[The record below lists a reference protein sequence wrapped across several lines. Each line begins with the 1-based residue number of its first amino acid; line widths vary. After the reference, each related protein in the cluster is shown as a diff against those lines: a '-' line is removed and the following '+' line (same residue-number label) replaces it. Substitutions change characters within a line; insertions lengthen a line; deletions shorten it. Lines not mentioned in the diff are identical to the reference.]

1 MIKVCYSEL
10 DGPKG
15 LSLRLE
21 AAGHAGY
28 APAGQDIVCAGA
40 STLMQALVYLLAG
53 EESARSDA
61 WDEPE
66 GPRLAVAAQAP
77 VAPWV
82 QGAFEL
88 AKAGFTLLAERYP
101 DNLRFADVSRSGQQS
116 MMDLQLFAEG
126 EAAPALSPEQ
136 SRQAVAA
143 GTLKPEA
150 PAAQPE
156 APRQTPAEPEPQP
169 EEEPDAS
176 SEEADSSIES
186 GDASA
191 SSSEAAASSKPA
203 AHSTASSHA
212 ASSKPA
218 AHSAASSHAA
228 SSSHSAAS
236 SHAASSHAASSHAAS
251 SSTSASSGSSHT
263 TETTDAKINA
273 YVRRLRNLQKRSS
286 KKLYQTASSAYSEYM
301 EHPVEERNL
310 ALKVSIVL
318 GKTMELTKLQNEC
331 DKEFKE
337 IVTELRQY
345 LRENGYDQSI
355 ADAAEKEYKEEKDAM
370 IKELTNVTYSQVTGK
385 GEGAKW
391 LQEHADM
398 GQ

>member
-1 MIKVCYSEL
+1 
-10 DGPKG
+10 
-15 LSLRLE
+15 
-21 AAGHAGY
+21 
-28 APAGQDIVCAGA
+28 
-40 STLMQALVYLLAG
+40 MQKHTKQLIA
-53 EESARSDA
+53 
-61 WDEPE
+61 
-66 GPRLAVAAQAP
+66 AVALLLIAAVPLGLHIANADSTDEVPASAAASSSEEQAEVP
-77 VAPWV
+77 A
-82 QGAFEL
+82 
-88 AKAGFTLLAERYP
+88 
-101 DNLRFADVSRSGQQS
+101 SS
-116 MMDLQLFAEG
+116 
-126 EAAPALSPEQ
+126 EAS
-136 SRQAVAA
+136 AA
-143 GTLKPEA
+143 A
-150 PAAQPE
+150 SASV
-156 APRQTPAEPEPQP
+156 PEPQP

-176 SEEADSSIES
+176 SEEADSSAES

-191 SSSEAAASSKPA
+191 SSSEAAASSKLA
-203 AHSTASSHA
+203 AHSAASSHA
-212 ASSKPA
+212 ASSKSA

-236 SHAASSHAASSHAAS
+236 SHAVSSS
-251 SSTSASSGSSHT
+251 SSTSASASSGSSHT
-263 TETTDAKINA
+263 TETTDAKVNA

-318 GKTMELTKLQNEC
+318 GKTMELTKLQSEC

-337 IVTELRQY
+337 IVTELRHY

>member
-1 MIKVCYSEL
+1 MQKHTKQLIAAVALLLIAAVPLALHIANADSTDETVASAAASSSEEQAEV
-10 DGPKG
+10 PV
-15 LSLRLE
+15 SSAVS
-21 AAGHAGY
+21 AA
-28 APAGQDIVCAGA
+28 A
-40 STLMQALVYLLAG
+40 ST
-53 EESARSDA
+53 S
-61 WDEPE
+61 
-66 GPRLAVAAQAP
+66 
-77 VAPWV
+77 
-82 QGAFEL
+82 
-88 AKAGFTLLAERYP
+88 
-101 DNLRFADVSRSGQQS
+101 
-116 MMDLQLFAEG
+116 
-126 EAAPALSPEQ
+126 
-136 SRQAVAA
+136 
-143 GTLKPEA
+143 
-150 PAAQPE
+150 
-156 APRQTPAEPEPQP
+156 EPEPQP

-176 SEEADSSIES
+176 SEEADSSAES

-203 AHSTASSHA
+203 AHSAASSHA

-236 SHAASSHAASSHAAS
+236 SHAASSS

-263 TETTDAKINA
+263 TETTDAKVNA

-385 GEGAKW
+385 GEGGKW

>member
-1 MIKVCYSEL
+1 
-10 DGPKG
+10 
-15 LSLRLE
+15 
-21 AAGHAGY
+21 
-28 APAGQDIVCAGA
+28 
-40 STLMQALVYLLAG
+40 MQKHTKQLIA
-53 EESARSDA
+53 
-61 WDEPE
+61 
-66 GPRLAVAAQAP
+66 AVALLLIAAVPLALHIANADSTDETVASAAASSSEAQA
-77 VAPWV
+77 
-82 QGAFEL
+82 
-88 AKAGFTLLAERYP
+88 
-101 DNLRFADVSRSGQQS
+101 
-116 MMDLQLFAEG
+116 
-126 EAAPALSPEQ
+126 
-136 SRQAVAA
+136 
-143 GTLKPEA
+143 EA
-150 PAAQPE
+150 PVSSSAAS
-156 APRQTPAEPEPQP
+156 AADSTSEPEPQP

-176 SEEADSSIES
+176 SEEADSSVES

-203 AHSTASSHA
+203 AHSAASSHA

-236 SHAASSHAASSHAAS
+236 SHAASSSHSAS
-251 SSTSASSGSSHT
+251 SSTSALSGSSHT
-263 TETTDAKINA
+263 TETTDAKVNA

-318 GKTMELTKLQNEC
+318 GKTMELTKLQSEC

-385 GEGAKW
+385 GEGGKW
-391 LQEHADM
+391 LEEHADM

>member
-1 MIKVCYSEL
+1 
-10 DGPKG
+10 
-15 LSLRLE
+15 
-21 AAGHAGY
+21 
-28 APAGQDIVCAGA
+28 
-40 STLMQALVYLLAG
+40 MQKHTKQLIA
-53 EESARSDA
+53 
-61 WDEPE
+61 
-66 GPRLAVAAQAP
+66 AVALLLIAAVPLALHIANADSTDETVASAAASSSEAQA
-77 VAPWV
+77 
-82 QGAFEL
+82 
-88 AKAGFTLLAERYP
+88 
-101 DNLRFADVSRSGQQS
+101 
-116 MMDLQLFAEG
+116 
-126 EAAPALSPEQ
+126 
-136 SRQAVAA
+136 
-143 GTLKPEA
+143 EA
-150 PAAQPE
+150 PVSSSAAS
-156 APRQTPAEPEPQP
+156 AADSTSEPEPQP

-176 SEEADSSIES
+176 SEEADSSAES

-203 AHSTASSHA
+203 AHSAASSHA

-236 SHAASSHAASSHAAS
+236 SHAASSSSS
-251 SSTSASSGSSHT
+251 SSTSALSGSSHT
-263 TETTDAKINA
+263 TETTDAKVNA

-318 GKTMELTKLQNEC
+318 GKTMELTKLQSEC

-385 GEGAKW
+385 GEGGKW

>member
-1 MIKVCYSEL
+1 MQKNTKQLI
-10 DGPKG
+10 
-15 LSLRLE
+15 
-21 AAGHAGY
+21 AA
-28 APAGQDIVCAGA
+28 
-40 STLMQALVYLLAG
+40 LALLL
-53 EESARSDA
+53 
-61 WDEPE
+61 
-66 GPRLAVAAQAP
+66 VAAVPLGLHIANADPTDEVTASAAASSSEEQAEVP
-77 VAPWV
+77 V
-82 QGAFEL
+82 
-88 AKAGFTLLAERYP
+88 
-101 DNLRFADVSRSGQQS
+101 SS
-116 MMDLQLFAEG
+116 
-126 EAAPALSPEQ
+126 AAS
-136 SRQAVAA
+136 AA
-143 GTLKPEA
+143 A
-150 PAAQPE
+150 SASV
-156 APRQTPAEPEPQP
+156 PEPQP

-176 SEEADSSIES
+176 SEEADSSVES

-191 SSSEAAASSKPA
+191 SSSEAAASSAASSNAASSKPT
-203 AHSTASSHA
+203 AHSAASSAASSHA
-212 ASSKPA
+212 ASSKSA
-218 AHSAASSHAA
+218 AHSAASSHAS
-228 SSSHSAAS
+228 SSSHA
-236 SHAASSHAASSHAAS
+236 AASSHAAS

-273 YVRRLRNLQKRSS
+273 YVWQLRNLQKRSS

-318 GKTMELTKLQNEC
+318 GKTMELTKLQSEC
-331 DKEFKE
+331 DKEFQE
-337 IVTELRQY
+337 IVKELRQY

>member
-1 MIKVCYSEL
+1 
-10 DGPKG
+10 
-15 LSLRLE
+15 
-21 AAGHAGY
+21 
-28 APAGQDIVCAGA
+28 
-40 STLMQALVYLLAG
+40 MQKHTKQLIA
-53 EESARSDA
+53 
-61 WDEPE
+61 
-66 GPRLAVAAQAP
+66 AVALLLIAAVPLALHIANADPTDEVTASAAASSSEAQA
-77 VAPWV
+77 
-82 QGAFEL
+82 
-88 AKAGFTLLAERYP
+88 
-101 DNLRFADVSRSGQQS
+101 
-116 MMDLQLFAEG
+116 
-126 EAAPALSPEQ
+126 
-136 SRQAVAA
+136 
-143 GTLKPEA
+143 EA
-150 PAAQPE
+150 PVSSAADS
-156 APRQTPAEPEPQP
+156 TSEPEPQP

-176 SEEADSSIES
+176 SEEADSSAES

-203 AHSTASSHA
+203 AHSAASSHA

-236 SHAASSHAASSHAAS
+236 SHAASSSSSHSAS
-251 SSTSASSGSSHT
+251 VSSGSSHT

-318 GKTMELTKLQNEC
+318 GKTMELTKLQSEC
-331 DKEFKE
+331 DKEFQE
-337 IVTELRQY
+337 IVTELRHY

-385 GEGAKW
+385 GEGGKW

>member
-1 MIKVCYSEL
+1 
-10 DGPKG
+10 
-15 LSLRLE
+15 
-21 AAGHAGY
+21 
-28 APAGQDIVCAGA
+28 
-40 STLMQALVYLLAG
+40 MQKHTKQLIA
-53 EESARSDA
+53 
-61 WDEPE
+61 
-66 GPRLAVAAQAP
+66 AVALLLVAAVPLALHIANADSTDETVASAAASSSEAQAEVP
-77 VAPWV
+77 V
-82 QGAFEL
+82 
-88 AKAGFTLLAERYP
+88 
-101 DNLRFADVSRSGQQS
+101 SSS
-116 MMDLQLFAEG
+116 
-126 EAAPALSPEQ
+126 AASATDST
-136 SRQAVAA
+136 S
-143 GTLKPEA
+143 
-150 PAAQPE
+150 
-156 APRQTPAEPEPQP
+156 EPEPQP

-176 SEEADSSIES
+176 SEEADSSVES

-191 SSSEAAASSKPA
+191 SSSEAAASSA
-203 AHSTASSHA
+203 ASSHA
-212 ASSKPA
+212 ASSKSA
-218 AHSAASSHAA
+218 AHSAASSHAS
-228 SSSHSAAS
+228 SSSHA
-236 SHAASSHAASSHAAS
+236 AASSHAAS
-251 SSTSASSGSSHT
+251 SSSSTSASASSGSSHT

-318 GKTMELTKLQNEC
+318 GKTMELTKLQSEC

-355 ADAAEKEYKEEKDAM
+355 ADAAEKEYKEEKDAL

-385 GEGAKW
+385 GEGGKW

>member
-1 MIKVCYSEL
+1 
-10 DGPKG
+10 
-15 LSLRLE
+15 
-21 AAGHAGY
+21 
-28 APAGQDIVCAGA
+28 
-40 STLMQALVYLLAG
+40 MQKHTKQLIA
-53 EESARSDA
+53 
-61 WDEPE
+61 
-66 GPRLAVAAQAP
+66 AVALLLIAAVPLALHIANADPTDEVTASAAASSSEEQAEVP
-77 VAPWV
+77 VSSSA
-82 QGAFEL
+82 AS
-88 AKAGFTLLAERYP
+88 A
-101 DNLRFADVSRSGQQS
+101 ADSTS
-116 MMDLQLFAEG
+116 
-126 EAAPALSPEQ
+126 
-136 SRQAVAA
+136 
-143 GTLKPEA
+143 
-150 PAAQPE
+150 
-156 APRQTPAEPEPQP
+156 EPEPQP
-169 EEEPDAS
+169 EEELDAS
-176 SEEADSSIES
+176 SEEADSSAES
-186 GDASA
+186 RDASA
-191 SSSEAAASSKPA
+191 SSSEAAASSA
-203 AHSTASSHA
+203 ASSHA

-236 SHAASSHAASSHAAS
+236 SHAASSSHSAS

-263 TETTDAKINA
+263 TETTDAKVNA

-318 GKTMELTKLQNEC
+318 GKTMELTKLQSEC
-331 DKEFKE
+331 DKEFQE
-337 IVTELRQY
+337 IVTELRHY

-385 GEGAKW
+385 GEGGKW

>member
-1 MIKVCYSEL
+1 
-10 DGPKG
+10 
-15 LSLRLE
+15 
-21 AAGHAGY
+21 
-28 APAGQDIVCAGA
+28 
-40 STLMQALVYLLAG
+40 MQKHTKQLIA
-53 EESARSDA
+53 
-61 WDEPE
+61 
-66 GPRLAVAAQAP
+66 AVA
-77 VAPWV
+77 
-82 QGAFEL
+82 
-88 AKAGFTLLAERYP
+88 LL
-101 DNLRFADVSRSGQQS
+101 L
-116 MMDLQLFAEG
+116 
-126 EAAPALSPEQ
+126 
-136 SRQAVAA
+136 VAA
-143 GTLKPEA
+143 VPLALHIANADSTDETVA
-150 PAAQPE
+150 SAAASSSGEQAEVPTE
-156 APRQTPAEPEPQP
+156 VPTSSAASATDSTSEPEPQP

-176 SEEADSSIES
+176 SEEADSSAES

-191 SSSEAAASSKPA
+191 STSEAAASSA
-203 AHSTASSHA
+203 ASSHA
-212 ASSKPA
+212 ASSKSA
-218 AHSAASSHAA
+218 AHSAASSHA
-228 SSSHSAAS
+228 SSS
-236 SHAASSHAASSHAAS
+236 SHAAASHAAS
-251 SSTSASSGSSHT
+251 SSSSTSASASSGSSHT

-318 GKTMELTKLQNEC
+318 GKTMELTKLQSEC

-355 ADAAEKEYKEEKDAM
+355 ADAAEKEYKEEKDAL

-385 GEGAKW
+385 GEGGKW

>member
-1 MIKVCYSEL
+1 MQKHTKQLIAALALLLIAAVPLALHIANADPTDEVTASAAASSSEEQAEV
-10 DGPKG
+10 PV
-15 LSLRLE
+15 SSS
-21 AAGHAGY
+21 AASA
-28 APAGQDIVCAGA
+28 AD
-40 STLMQALVYLLAG
+40 ST
-53 EESARSDA
+53 S
-61 WDEPE
+61 
-66 GPRLAVAAQAP
+66 
-77 VAPWV
+77 
-82 QGAFEL
+82 
-88 AKAGFTLLAERYP
+88 
-101 DNLRFADVSRSGQQS
+101 
-116 MMDLQLFAEG
+116 
-126 EAAPALSPEQ
+126 
-136 SRQAVAA
+136 
-143 GTLKPEA
+143 
-150 PAAQPE
+150 
-156 APRQTPAEPEPQP
+156 EPEPQP

-176 SEEADSSIES
+176 SEEADSSAES

-203 AHSTASSHA
+203 AHSASSSHA

-218 AHSAASSHAA
+218 AHSAASSHAS
-228 SSSHSAAS
+228 SSSHSAS
-236 SHAASSHAASSHAAS
+236 SHAASP
-251 SSTSASSGSSHT
+251 STSASSGSSHT

-318 GKTMELTKLQNEC
+318 GKTMELTKLQSEC

-385 GEGAKW
+385 GEGGKW

>member
-1 MIKVCYSEL
+1 
-10 DGPKG
+10 
-15 LSLRLE
+15 
-21 AAGHAGY
+21 
-28 APAGQDIVCAGA
+28 
-40 STLMQALVYLLAG
+40 MQKHTKQLIA
-53 EESARSDA
+53 
-61 WDEPE
+61 
-66 GPRLAVAAQAP
+66 AVALLLIAAVPLALHIANADPIDEAVASAAASSSEAQA
-77 VAPWV
+77 
-82 QGAFEL
+82 
-88 AKAGFTLLAERYP
+88 
-101 DNLRFADVSRSGQQS
+101 
-116 MMDLQLFAEG
+116 
-126 EAAPALSPEQ
+126 
-136 SRQAVAA
+136 
-143 GTLKPEA
+143 EA
-150 PAAQPE
+150 PVSSSAAS
-156 APRQTPAEPEPQP
+156 AADSTSEPEPQP

-176 SEEADSSIES
+176 SEEADSSAES

-191 SSSEAAASSKPA
+191 SSSEAAASSA
-203 AHSTASSHA
+203 ASSHA

-218 AHSAASSHAA
+218 AHSAASSHTA

-236 SHAASSHAASSHAAS
+236 SHAASSSHSAS
-251 SSTSASSGSSHT
+251 SSTSALSGSSHT
-263 TETTDAKINA
+263 TETTDAKVNA

-318 GKTMELTKLQNEC
+318 GKTMELTKLQSEC
-331 DKEFKE
+331 DKEFQE

-385 GEGAKW
+385 GEGGKW

>member
-1 MIKVCYSEL
+1 MQKHTKQLIAAVALLLVAAVPLALHIANADSTDETVASAAVSSSEAQAEV
-10 DGPKG
+10 PV
-15 LSLRLE
+15 SSSTAS
-21 AAGHAGY
+21 AA
-28 APAGQDIVCAGA
+28 A
-40 STLMQALVYLLAG
+40 ST
-53 EESARSDA
+53 S
-61 WDEPE
+61 
-66 GPRLAVAAQAP
+66 
-77 VAPWV
+77 
-82 QGAFEL
+82 
-88 AKAGFTLLAERYP
+88 
-101 DNLRFADVSRSGQQS
+101 
-116 MMDLQLFAEG
+116 
-126 EAAPALSPEQ
+126 
-136 SRQAVAA
+136 
-143 GTLKPEA
+143 
-150 PAAQPE
+150 
-156 APRQTPAEPEPQP
+156 EPEPQP

-176 SEEADSSIES
+176 SEEADSSVES

-191 SSSEAAASSKPA
+191 SSSEAAASSA
-203 AHSTASSHA
+203 ASSHA
-212 ASSKPA
+212 ASSKSA
-218 AHSAASSHAA
+218 AHSAASSHA
-228 SSSHSAAS
+228 S
-236 SHAASSHAASSHAAS
+236 SSHAASSHAAS
-251 SSTSASSGSSHT
+251 SSSSTSASASSGSSHT

-318 GKTMELTKLQNEC
+318 GKTMELTKLQSEC

-355 ADAAEKEYKEEKDAM
+355 ADAAEKEYKEEKDAL

-385 GEGAKW
+385 GEGGKW

>member
-1 MIKVCYSEL
+1 
-10 DGPKG
+10 
-15 LSLRLE
+15 
-21 AAGHAGY
+21 
-28 APAGQDIVCAGA
+28 
-40 STLMQALVYLLAG
+40 MQKHTKQLIA
-53 EESARSDA
+53 
-61 WDEPE
+61 
-66 GPRLAVAAQAP
+66 AVALLLIAAVPLALHIANADSTDETVASAAASSSEEQAEAP
-77 VAPWV
+77 VSSSA
-82 QGAFEL
+82 AS
-88 AKAGFTLLAERYP
+88 A
-101 DNLRFADVSRSGQQS
+101 ADSTS
-116 MMDLQLFAEG
+116 
-126 EAAPALSPEQ
+126 
-136 SRQAVAA
+136 
-143 GTLKPEA
+143 
-150 PAAQPE
+150 
-156 APRQTPAEPEPQP
+156 EPEPQP
-169 EEEPDAS
+169 EEELDAS
-176 SEEADSSIES
+176 SEEADSSAES

-191 SSSEAAASSKPA
+191 SSSEAAASSKP
-203 AHSTASSHA
+203 ASSHA

-236 SHAASSHAASSHAAS
+236 SHAASSSSS
-251 SSTSASSGSSHT
+251 SSTSALSGSSHT
-263 TETTDAKINA
+263 TETTDAKVNA

-318 GKTMELTKLQNEC
+318 GKTMELTKLQSEC

-385 GEGAKW
+385 GEGGKW

>member
-1 MIKVCYSEL
+1 
-10 DGPKG
+10 
-15 LSLRLE
+15 
-21 AAGHAGY
+21 
-28 APAGQDIVCAGA
+28 
-40 STLMQALVYLLAG
+40 MQKHTKQLIA
-53 EESARSDA
+53 
-61 WDEPE
+61 
-66 GPRLAVAAQAP
+66 AVALLLIAAVPLALHIANADPTDEVTASAAASSSEEQAEVP
-77 VAPWV
+77 TPSA
-82 QGAFEL
+82 AS
-88 AKAGFTLLAERYP
+88 A
-101 DNLRFADVSRSGQQS
+101 ADSTS
-116 MMDLQLFAEG
+116 
-126 EAAPALSPEQ
+126 
-136 SRQAVAA
+136 
-143 GTLKPEA
+143 
-150 PAAQPE
+150 
-156 APRQTPAEPEPQP
+156 EPEPQP

-176 SEEADSSIES
+176 SEEADSSVES

-191 SSSEAAASSKPA
+191 SSSEAAASSA
-203 AHSTASSHA
+203 ASSHA

-236 SHAASSHAASSHAAS
+236 SHAASSSSS

-263 TETTDAKINA
+263 TETTDAKVNA

-318 GKTMELTKLQNEC
+318 GKTMELTKLQSEC

-385 GEGAKW
+385 GEGGKW

>member
-1 MIKVCYSEL
+1 
-10 DGPKG
+10 
-15 LSLRLE
+15 
-21 AAGHAGY
+21 
-28 APAGQDIVCAGA
+28 
-40 STLMQALVYLLAG
+40 MQKHTKQLIA
-53 EESARSDA
+53 
-61 WDEPE
+61 
-66 GPRLAVAAQAP
+66 AVALLLIAAVPLALHIANADSTDEVTASAAASSSEEQAEVP
-77 VAPWV
+77 ASST
-82 QGAFEL
+82 AS
-88 AKAGFTLLAERYP
+88 AAAS
-101 DNLRFADVSRSGQQS
+101 VS
-116 MMDLQLFAEG
+116 
-126 EAAPALSPEQ
+126 
-136 SRQAVAA
+136 V
-143 GTLKPEA
+143 
-150 PAAQPE
+150 
-156 APRQTPAEPEPQP
+156 PEPQP

-176 SEEADSSIES
+176 SEEADNSVES

-191 SSSEAAASSKPA
+191 SSSEAAASSA
-203 AHSTASSHA
+203 ASSHA
-212 ASSKPA
+212 ASSKSA

-236 SHAASSHAASSHAAS
+236 SHASSSSHSAASSHAAS
-251 SSTSASSGSSHT
+251 SSTSASASSGSSHT

-385 GEGAKW
+385 GEGGKW

>member
-1 MIKVCYSEL
+1 
-10 DGPKG
+10 
-15 LSLRLE
+15 
-21 AAGHAGY
+21 
-28 APAGQDIVCAGA
+28 
-40 STLMQALVYLLAG
+40 MQKHTKQLIA
-53 EESARSDA
+53 
-61 WDEPE
+61 
-66 GPRLAVAAQAP
+66 AVALLLVAAVPLALHIANADPTDEVTASAAASAAASSSEAQA
-77 VAPWV
+77 
-82 QGAFEL
+82 
-88 AKAGFTLLAERYP
+88 
-101 DNLRFADVSRSGQQS
+101 
-116 MMDLQLFAEG
+116 
-126 EAAPALSPEQ
+126 
-136 SRQAVAA
+136 
-143 GTLKPEA
+143 EA
-150 PAAQPE
+150 PVSSAADS
-156 APRQTPAEPEPQP
+156 TSEPEPQP

-176 SEEADSSIES
+176 SEEADSSAES

-191 SSSEAAASSKPA
+191 SSSEAAASSA
-203 AHSTASSHA
+203 ASSHA

-228 SSSHSAAS
+228 SSHAASSSHSAAS
-236 SHAASSHAASSHAAS
+236 SHAASSS
-251 SSTSASSGSSHT
+251 SSTSTLSGSSHT
-263 TETTDAKINA
+263 TETTDAKVNA

-318 GKTMELTKLQNEC
+318 GKTMELTKLQSEC

-385 GEGAKW
+385 GEGGKW
-391 LQEHADM
+391 LEEHADM

>member
-1 MIKVCYSEL
+1 
-10 DGPKG
+10 
-15 LSLRLE
+15 
-21 AAGHAGY
+21 
-28 APAGQDIVCAGA
+28 
-40 STLMQALVYLLAG
+40 MQKHTKQLIA
-53 EESARSDA
+53 
-61 WDEPE
+61 
-66 GPRLAVAAQAP
+66 AVALLLIAAVPLALHIANADSTDETVASAAASSSEAQA
-77 VAPWV
+77 
-82 QGAFEL
+82 
-88 AKAGFTLLAERYP
+88 
-101 DNLRFADVSRSGQQS
+101 
-116 MMDLQLFAEG
+116 
-126 EAAPALSPEQ
+126 
-136 SRQAVAA
+136 
-143 GTLKPEA
+143 EA
-150 PAAQPE
+150 PVSSSAAS
-156 APRQTPAEPEPQP
+156 AADSTSEPEPQP

-176 SEEADSSIES
+176 SEEADSSAES

-191 SSSEAAASSKPA
+191 SSSEAAASSA
-203 AHSTASSHA
+203 ASSHA

-236 SHAASSHAASSHAAS
+236 SHAASSSHSAS

-263 TETTDAKINA
+263 TETTDAKVNA

-318 GKTMELTKLQNEC
+318 GKTMELTKLQSEC
-331 DKEFKE
+331 DKEFQE

-385 GEGAKW
+385 GEGGKW

>member
-1 MIKVCYSEL
+1 
-10 DGPKG
+10 
-15 LSLRLE
+15 
-21 AAGHAGY
+21 
-28 APAGQDIVCAGA
+28 
-40 STLMQALVYLLAG
+40 MQKHTKQVIA
-53 EESARSDA
+53 
-61 WDEPE
+61 
-66 GPRLAVAAQAP
+66 AVA
-77 VAPWV
+77 
-82 QGAFEL
+82 
-88 AKAGFTLLAERYP
+88 LL
-101 DNLRFADVSRSGQQS
+101 L
-116 MMDLQLFAEG
+116 
-126 EAAPALSPEQ
+126 
-136 SRQAVAA
+136 VAA
-143 GTLKPEA
+143 VPLGLHIANADPTDEVTASAAASSSEEQAEA
-150 PAAQPE
+150 PASSTAS
-156 APRQTPAEPEPQP
+156 AADSTSEPEPQP

-176 SEEADSSIES
+176 SEEADSSAES

-191 SSSEAAASSKPA
+191 SSSEAAASSA
-203 AHSTASSHA
+203 ASSHA

-236 SHAASSHAASSHAAS
+236 SHAASSSHSASV
-251 SSTSASSGSSHT
+251 SSGSSHT
-263 TETTDAKINA
+263 TETTDAKVNA

-318 GKTMELTKLQNEC
+318 GKTMELTKLQSEC

-337 IVTELRQY
+337 IVTELRHY

-385 GEGAKW
+385 GEGGKW
-391 LQEHADM
+391 LEEHADM

>member
-1 MIKVCYSEL
+1 
-10 DGPKG
+10 
-15 LSLRLE
+15 
-21 AAGHAGY
+21 
-28 APAGQDIVCAGA
+28 
-40 STLMQALVYLLAG
+40 MQKHTKQLIA
-53 EESARSDA
+53 
-61 WDEPE
+61 
-66 GPRLAVAAQAP
+66 AVALLLVAAVPLALHIANADSTDEVVASAAASSSEEQAEAP
-77 VAPWV
+77 V
-82 QGAFEL
+82 
-88 AKAGFTLLAERYP
+88 
-101 DNLRFADVSRSGQQS
+101 SS
-116 MMDLQLFAEG
+116 
-126 EAAPALSPEQ
+126 AAS
-136 SRQAVAA
+136 AA
-143 GTLKPEA
+143 A
-150 PAAQPE
+150 SASV
-156 APRQTPAEPEPQP
+156 PEPQL

-176 SEEADSSIES
+176 SEEADSSAES

-191 SSSEAAASSKPA
+191 PSSETAASSAASSHTASSKPA
-203 AHSTASSHA
+203 AHSS
-212 ASSKPA
+212 
-218 AHSAASSHAA
+218 ASSHAA

-236 SHAASSHAASSHAAS
+236 SHATS
-251 SSTSASSGSSHT
+251 SSTSASASSGSAHT
-263 TETTDAKINA
+263 TETTDAKVNA

-301 EHPVEERNL
+301 EYPVEERNL

>member
-1 MIKVCYSEL
+1 
-10 DGPKG
+10 
-15 LSLRLE
+15 
-21 AAGHAGY
+21 
-28 APAGQDIVCAGA
+28 
-40 STLMQALVYLLAG
+40 MQKHTKQLIA
-53 EESARSDA
+53 
-61 WDEPE
+61 
-66 GPRLAVAAQAP
+66 AVALLLVAAVPLALHIANADSTDEVTASAAASSSEAQA
-77 VAPWV
+77 
-82 QGAFEL
+82 
-88 AKAGFTLLAERYP
+88 
-101 DNLRFADVSRSGQQS
+101 
-116 MMDLQLFAEG
+116 
-126 EAAPALSPEQ
+126 
-136 SRQAVAA
+136 
-143 GTLKPEA
+143 EA
-150 PAAQPE
+150 PVSSSAAS
-156 APRQTPAEPEPQP
+156 AADSTSEPEPQP
-169 EEEPDAS
+169 EDEPDAS
-176 SEEADSSIES
+176 SEEADSSAEG

-191 SSSEAAASSKPA
+191 SSSEA
-203 AHSTASSHA
+203 T

-228 SSSHSAAS
+228 SSKSAAHSAASSHASSSSHSAAS
-236 SHAASSHAASSHAAS
+236 SHAASSSSSHSAS
-251 SSTSASSGSSHT
+251 VSSGSSHT
-263 TETTDAKINA
+263 TETTDARINA

-318 GKTMELTKLQNEC
+318 GKTMELTKLQSEC

-385 GEGAKW
+385 GEGGKW

>member
-1 MIKVCYSEL
+1 
-10 DGPKG
+10 
-15 LSLRLE
+15 
-21 AAGHAGY
+21 
-28 APAGQDIVCAGA
+28 
-40 STLMQALVYLLAG
+40 MQKHTKQLIA
-53 EESARSDA
+53 
-61 WDEPE
+61 
-66 GPRLAVAAQAP
+66 AVALLLVVAVPLALHIANADSTDETVASAAASSSEEQAEVP
-77 VAPWV
+77 ASS
-82 QGAFEL
+82 A
-88 AKAGFTLLAERYP
+88 ASA
-101 DNLRFADVSRSGQQS
+101 ADSTS
-116 MMDLQLFAEG
+116 
-126 EAAPALSPEQ
+126 
-136 SRQAVAA
+136 
-143 GTLKPEA
+143 
-150 PAAQPE
+150 
-156 APRQTPAEPEPQP
+156 EPEPQP

-176 SEEADSSIES
+176 SEEADSSAES

-203 AHSTASSHA
+203 AHSASSSHA

-218 AHSAASSHAA
+218 AHSAASSHAS
-228 SSSHSAAS
+228 SSSHS
-236 SHAASSHAASSHAAS
+236 ASSHAAS

-263 TETTDAKINA
+263 TETTDAKVNA

-318 GKTMELTKLQNEC
+318 GKTMELTKLQSEC

-385 GEGAKW
+385 GEGGKW

>member
-1 MIKVCYSEL
+1 
-10 DGPKG
+10 
-15 LSLRLE
+15 
-21 AAGHAGY
+21 
-28 APAGQDIVCAGA
+28 
-40 STLMQALVYLLAG
+40 MQKHTKQLIA
-53 EESARSDA
+53 
-61 WDEPE
+61 
-66 GPRLAVAAQAP
+66 AVALLLIAAVPLALHIANADSTDETVASAAASSSEEQAEAP
-77 VAPWV
+77 VSSSA
-82 QGAFEL
+82 AS
-88 AKAGFTLLAERYP
+88 A
-101 DNLRFADVSRSGQQS
+101 ADSTS
-116 MMDLQLFAEG
+116 
-126 EAAPALSPEQ
+126 
-136 SRQAVAA
+136 
-143 GTLKPEA
+143 
-150 PAAQPE
+150 
-156 APRQTPAEPEPQP
+156 EPEPQP

-176 SEEADSSIES
+176 SEEADSSVES

-191 SSSEAAASSKPA
+191 SSSEAAASSA
-203 AHSTASSHA
+203 ASSHA

-236 SHAASSHAASSHAAS
+236 SHAASS
-251 SSTSASSGSSHT
+251 STSALSGSSHT
-263 TETTDAKINA
+263 TETTDAKVNA

-286 KKLYQTASSAYSEYM
+286 KKLYQTASSAYSEYL

-318 GKTMELTKLQNEC
+318 GKTMELTKLQSEC

-385 GEGAKW
+385 GEGGKW
-391 LQEHADM
+391 LEEHADM

>member
-1 MIKVCYSEL
+1 
-10 DGPKG
+10 
-15 LSLRLE
+15 
-21 AAGHAGY
+21 
-28 APAGQDIVCAGA
+28 
-40 STLMQALVYLLAG
+40 MQKHTKQLIA
-53 EESARSDA
+53 
-61 WDEPE
+61 
-66 GPRLAVAAQAP
+66 AVALLLIAAVP
-77 VAPWV
+77 
-82 QGAFEL
+82 L
-88 AKAGFTLLAERYP
+88 ALHIA
-101 DNLRFADVSRSGQQS
+101 NADPT
-116 MMDLQLFAEG
+116 DE
-126 EAAPALSPEQ
+126 
-136 SRQAVAA
+136 AVASA
-143 GTLKPEA
+143 AASSSEEQAEA
-150 PAAQPE
+150 PASSA
-156 APRQTPAEPEPQP
+156 ASAAASTSEPEPQP

-176 SEEADSSIES
+176 SEEADSSAES

-203 AHSTASSHA
+203 AHSAASSHA
-212 ASSKPA
+212 ASSSHA

-236 SHAASSHAASSHAAS
+236 SHAASSSSSHSAS
-251 SSTSASSGSSHT
+251 VSSGSSHT
-263 TETTDAKINA
+263 TETTDAKVNA

-318 GKTMELTKLQNEC
+318 GKTMELTKLQSEC

-385 GEGAKW
+385 GEGGKW

>member
-1 MIKVCYSEL
+1 MQKHTKQLIAAVALLLIAAVPLALHIANADSTDETVASAAASSSEEQAEV
-10 DGPKG
+10 PV
-15 LSLRLE
+15 SS
-21 AAGHAGY
+21 AASA
-28 APAGQDIVCAGA
+28 AA
-40 STLMQALVYLLAG
+40 ST
-53 EESARSDA
+53 S
-61 WDEPE
+61 
-66 GPRLAVAAQAP
+66 
-77 VAPWV
+77 
-82 QGAFEL
+82 
-88 AKAGFTLLAERYP
+88 
-101 DNLRFADVSRSGQQS
+101 
-116 MMDLQLFAEG
+116 
-126 EAAPALSPEQ
+126 
-136 SRQAVAA
+136 
-143 GTLKPEA
+143 
-150 PAAQPE
+150 
-156 APRQTPAEPEPQP
+156 EPEPQP

-176 SEEADSSIES
+176 SEEADSSVES

-203 AHSTASSHA
+203 AHSAASSHA

-228 SSSHSAAS
+228 SS
-236 SHAASSHAASSHAAS
+236 HAASSSHSAASSHAAS

-286 KKLYQTASSAYSEYM
+286 KKLYQTASSAYNEYM

-318 GKTMELTKLQNEC
+318 GKTMELTKLQSEC

-385 GEGAKW
+385 GEGGKW
-391 LQEHADM
+391 LEEHADM

>member
-1 MIKVCYSEL
+1 MQKHTKQLIAAVALLLVAAVPLGLHIANADSTDEVTASAAASSSEEQVEV
-10 DGPKG
+10 PV
-15 LSLRLE
+15 SS
-21 AAGHAGY
+21 AASA
-28 APAGQDIVCAGA
+28 AD
-40 STLMQALVYLLAG
+40 ST
-53 EESARSDA
+53 S
-61 WDEPE
+61 EPE
-66 GPRLAVAAQAP
+66 L
-77 VAPWV
+77 
-82 QGAFEL
+82 
-88 AKAGFTLLAERYP
+88 
-101 DNLRFADVSRSGQQS
+101 
-116 MMDLQLFAEG
+116 
-126 EAAPALSPEQ
+126 
-136 SRQAVAA
+136 
-143 GTLKPEA
+143 
-150 PAAQPE
+150 
-156 APRQTPAEPEPQP
+156 QP

-176 SEEADSSIES
+176 SEEADSSAES

-203 AHSTASSHA
+203 AHSAASSHA

-218 AHSAASSHAA
+218 AHSAASS
-228 SSSHSAAS
+228 SHS
-236 SHAASSHAASSHAAS
+236 AS

-318 GKTMELTKLQNEC
+318 GKTMELTKLQSEC

-337 IVTELRQY
+337 IVTELRHY

-385 GEGAKW
+385 GEGGKW

>member
-1 MIKVCYSEL
+1 
-10 DGPKG
+10 
-15 LSLRLE
+15 
-21 AAGHAGY
+21 
-28 APAGQDIVCAGA
+28 
-40 STLMQALVYLLAG
+40 MQKHTKQLIA
-53 EESARSDA
+53 
-61 WDEPE
+61 
-66 GPRLAVAAQAP
+66 AVALLLVAAVPLALHIANADSTDETVASAAASSSEAQAEVP
-77 VAPWV
+77 V
-82 QGAFEL
+82 
-88 AKAGFTLLAERYP
+88 
-101 DNLRFADVSRSGQQS
+101 SSS
-116 MMDLQLFAEG
+116 
-126 EAAPALSPEQ
+126 AASATDST
-136 SRQAVAA
+136 S
-143 GTLKPEA
+143 
-150 PAAQPE
+150 
-156 APRQTPAEPEPQP
+156 EPEPQP

-176 SEEADSSIES
+176 SEEADSSVES

-191 SSSEAAASSKPA
+191 SSSEAAASSA
-203 AHSTASSHA
+203 ASSHA
-212 ASSKPA
+212 ASSKSA
-218 AHSAASSHAA
+218 AHSAASSHAL
-228 SSSHSAAS
+228 SSSHAAAS
-236 SHAASSHAASSHAAS
+236 SHATSSS
-251 SSTSASSGSSHT
+251 SSTSASASSGSSHT

-318 GKTMELTKLQNEC
+318 GKTMELTKLQSEC

-355 ADAAEKEYKEEKDAM
+355 ADAAEKEYKEEKDAL

-385 GEGAKW
+385 GEGGKW

>member
-1 MIKVCYSEL
+1 MQKNTKQLIAAVALLLVAAVPLGLHIANADSTDEVTASAAASSSEEQVEV
-10 DGPKG
+10 PV
-15 LSLRLE
+15 SS
-21 AAGHAGY
+21 AASA
-28 APAGQDIVCAGA
+28 AD
-40 STLMQALVYLLAG
+40 ST
-53 EESARSDA
+53 S
-61 WDEPE
+61 EPE
-66 GPRLAVAAQAP
+66 L
-77 VAPWV
+77 
-82 QGAFEL
+82 
-88 AKAGFTLLAERYP
+88 
-101 DNLRFADVSRSGQQS
+101 
-116 MMDLQLFAEG
+116 
-126 EAAPALSPEQ
+126 
-136 SRQAVAA
+136 
-143 GTLKPEA
+143 
-150 PAAQPE
+150 
-156 APRQTPAEPEPQP
+156 QP

-176 SEEADSSIES
+176 SEEADSSAES

-203 AHSTASSHA
+203 AHSAASSHA

-218 AHSAASSHAA
+218 AHSAASSHAS

-236 SHAASSHAASSHAAS
+236 SHAASSSSSHSAS
-251 SSTSASSGSSHT
+251 VSSGSSHT

-318 GKTMELTKLQNEC
+318 GKTMELTKLQSEC

-385 GEGAKW
+385 GEGGKW

>member
-1 MIKVCYSEL
+1 
-10 DGPKG
+10 
-15 LSLRLE
+15 
-21 AAGHAGY
+21 
-28 APAGQDIVCAGA
+28 
-40 STLMQALVYLLAG
+40 MQKHTKQLIA
-53 EESARSDA
+53 
-61 WDEPE
+61 
-66 GPRLAVAAQAP
+66 AVALLLIAAVPLALHIANADSTDETVASAAASSSEEQAEVP
-77 VAPWV
+77 ASSS
-82 QGAFEL
+82 A
-88 AKAGFTLLAERYP
+88 ASA
-101 DNLRFADVSRSGQQS
+101 ADSTS
-116 MMDLQLFAEG
+116 
-126 EAAPALSPEQ
+126 
-136 SRQAVAA
+136 
-143 GTLKPEA
+143 
-150 PAAQPE
+150 
-156 APRQTPAEPEPQP
+156 EPEPQP

-176 SEEADSSIES
+176 SEEADSSAES

-203 AHSTASSHA
+203 AHSASSSHA

-236 SHAASSHAASSHAAS
+236 SHAASSSHSAS

-263 TETTDAKINA
+263 TETTDAKIHA

-318 GKTMELTKLQNEC
+318 GKTMELTKLQSEC

-385 GEGAKW
+385 GEGGKW

>member
-1 MIKVCYSEL
+1 MQKHTKQLIAAVALLLVAAVPLALHIANADSTDETVASAAASSSEEQAEV
-10 DGPKG
+10 PT
-15 LSLRLE
+15 SS
-21 AAGHAGY
+21 AASVA
-28 APAGQDIVCAGA
+28 A
-40 STLMQALVYLLAG
+40 ST
-53 EESARSDA
+53 S
-61 WDEPE
+61 
-66 GPRLAVAAQAP
+66 
-77 VAPWV
+77 
-82 QGAFEL
+82 
-88 AKAGFTLLAERYP
+88 
-101 DNLRFADVSRSGQQS
+101 
-116 MMDLQLFAEG
+116 
-126 EAAPALSPEQ
+126 
-136 SRQAVAA
+136 
-143 GTLKPEA
+143 
-150 PAAQPE
+150 
-156 APRQTPAEPEPQP
+156 EPEPQP

-176 SEEADSSIES
+176 SEEADSSAES

-191 SSSEAAASSKPA
+191 SSSEAAASSA
-203 AHSTASSHA
+203 ASSHA
-212 ASSKPA
+212 ASSKSA
-218 AHSAASSHAA
+218 AHSAASSHA
-228 SSSHSAAS
+228 S
-236 SHAASSHAASSHAAS
+236 SSHAASSHAAS
-251 SSTSASSGSSHT
+251 SSSSTSASASSGSSHT

-318 GKTMELTKLQNEC
+318 GKTMELTKLQSEC

-355 ADAAEKEYKEEKDAM
+355 ADAAEKEYKEEKDAL

-385 GEGAKW
+385 GEGGKW

>member
-1 MIKVCYSEL
+1 
-10 DGPKG
+10 
-15 LSLRLE
+15 
-21 AAGHAGY
+21 
-28 APAGQDIVCAGA
+28 
-40 STLMQALVYLLAG
+40 MQKNTKQLIA
-53 EESARSDA
+53 
-61 WDEPE
+61 
-66 GPRLAVAAQAP
+66 AVA
-77 VAPWV
+77 
-82 QGAFEL
+82 
-88 AKAGFTLLAERYP
+88 LL
-101 DNLRFADVSRSGQQS
+101 L
-116 MMDLQLFAEG
+116 
-126 EAAPALSPEQ
+126 
-136 SRQAVAA
+136 VAA
-143 GTLKPEA
+143 VPLGLHIANADPTDEVTASAAASSSEEQAEA
-150 PAAQPE
+150 PASSA
-156 APRQTPAEPEPQP
+156 ASAADSTSEPEPQP

-176 SEEADSSIES
+176 SEEADSSVES

-191 SSSEAAASSKPA
+191 FTSEAAASSKPA
-203 AHSTASSHA
+203 AHSAASSHA

-236 SHAASSHAASSHAAS
+236 SHASSSSHSAS

-263 TETTDAKINA
+263 TETTDAKVNA

-318 GKTMELTKLQNEC
+318 GKTMELTKLQSEC

-337 IVTELRQY
+337 IVTELRHY

-385 GEGAKW
+385 GEGGKW

>member
-1 MIKVCYSEL
+1 MQKHTKQLIAALALLLIAAVPLALHIANADSTDETVASAAASSSE
-10 DGPKG
+10 
-15 LSLRLE
+15 
-21 AAGHAGY
+21 
-28 APAGQDIVCAGA
+28 
-40 STLMQALVYLLAG
+40 
-53 EESARSDA
+53 
-61 WDEPE
+61 
-66 GPRLAVAAQAP
+66 AQA
-77 VAPWV
+77 
-82 QGAFEL
+82 
-88 AKAGFTLLAERYP
+88 
-101 DNLRFADVSRSGQQS
+101 
-116 MMDLQLFAEG
+116 
-126 EAAPALSPEQ
+126 
-136 SRQAVAA
+136 
-143 GTLKPEA
+143 EA
-150 PAAQPE
+150 PVSSSAAS
-156 APRQTPAEPEPQP
+156 AADSTSEPEPQP

-176 SEEADSSIES
+176 SEEADSSAES

-191 SSSEAAASSKPA
+191 SSSEAAASSA
-203 AHSTASSHA
+203 ASSHA

-236 SHAASSHAASSHAAS
+236 SHAASSSHSAS
-251 SSTSASSGSSHT
+251 SSTSALSGSSHT
-263 TETTDAKINA
+263 TETTDAKVNA

-318 GKTMELTKLQNEC
+318 GKTMELTKLQSEC
-331 DKEFKE
+331 DKEFQE
-337 IVTELRQY
+337 IVTELRHY

-385 GEGAKW
+385 GEGGKW

>member
-1 MIKVCYSEL
+1 
-10 DGPKG
+10 
-15 LSLRLE
+15 
-21 AAGHAGY
+21 
-28 APAGQDIVCAGA
+28 
-40 STLMQALVYLLAG
+40 MQKHTKQLIA
-53 EESARSDA
+53 
-61 WDEPE
+61 
-66 GPRLAVAAQAP
+66 AVALLLVAAVPLALHIANADSTDETVASAAASSSEAQAEVP
-77 VAPWV
+77 V
-82 QGAFEL
+82 
-88 AKAGFTLLAERYP
+88 
-101 DNLRFADVSRSGQQS
+101 SSS
-116 MMDLQLFAEG
+116 
-126 EAAPALSPEQ
+126 AASATDST
-136 SRQAVAA
+136 S
-143 GTLKPEA
+143 
-150 PAAQPE
+150 
-156 APRQTPAEPEPQP
+156 EPEPQP

-176 SEEADSSIES
+176 SEEADSSAES

-191 SSSEAAASSKPA
+191 SSSEAAASSA
-203 AHSTASSHA
+203 ISSHA
-212 ASSKPA
+212 ASSKSA
-218 AHSAASSHAA
+218 AHSAASSHAS
-228 SSSHSAAS
+228 SSSHA
-236 SHAASSHAASSHAAS
+236 AASSHAAS
-251 SSTSASSGSSHT
+251 SSSSTSASASSGSSHT

-318 GKTMELTKLQNEC
+318 GKTMELTKLQSEC

-355 ADAAEKEYKEEKDAM
+355 ADAAEKEYKEEKDAL

-385 GEGAKW
+385 GEGGKW